1 MKRVLLVGPP
11 GSGKGTQ
18 AERICKELKIP
29 HISTGSMLRDA
40 VASASDLGKKVAD
53 VLAKG
58 ELVSDELITS
68 IVAYRLKANDCQ
80 SGFLLDGFPRTAPQA
95 EALDLIL
102 ANSPLTH
109 VIELAVPHAE
119 IVKRLLDRAKVQ
131 GRTDD
136 TLEVIENR
144 LRVYDAQTKV
154 VIDHYRGP
162 CLFQVDGSRSI
173 DEVSEAIKGI
183 LKSTQR

>member
-18 AERICKELKIP
+18 AERICKEFKIP

-40 VASASDLGKKVAD
+40 VASGSELGKRVEG

-68 IVAYRLKANDCQ
+68 IVAERLKGEDCKE
-80 SGFLLDGFPRTAPQA
+80 GFLLDGFPRTSAQA
-95 EALDLIL
+95 EALDHIL
-102 ANSPLTH
+102 AQSPLTH
-109 VIELAVPHAE
+109 IIELSVPHAE
-119 IVKRLLDRAKVQ
+119 IVKRLLERAKLQ

-136 TLEVIENR
+136 TIDVIENR
-144 LRVYDAQTKV
+144 LKVYEAQTKV
-154 VIDHYRGP
+154 VIDHYKGP
-162 CLFQVDGSRSI
+162 KLVLIDGSRSI
-173 DEVSEAIKGI
+173 DEVSESIKAI
-183 LKSTQR
+183 LKK